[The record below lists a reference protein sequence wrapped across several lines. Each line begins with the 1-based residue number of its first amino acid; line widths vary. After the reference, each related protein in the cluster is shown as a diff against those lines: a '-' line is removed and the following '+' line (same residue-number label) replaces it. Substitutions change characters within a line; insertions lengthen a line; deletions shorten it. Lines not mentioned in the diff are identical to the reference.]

1 MKLLIKIHQIK
12 GGYIKDSVWI
22 QKVCMN
28 RDYGDIFLH
37 ISGDGKKKK
46 QGWWY
51 FIKHLKFLYG
61 KGEKVGI
68 ILIQMNLYSVDLS

>member
-1 MKLLIKIHQIK
+1 MLQGRTSMWWLRAWMKLLIKIHQIK

-46 QGWWY
+46 NKADGT
-51 FIKHLKFLYG
+51 
-61 KGEKVGI
+61 
-68 ILIQMNLYSVDLS
+68 SLSI

>member
-28 RDYGDIFLH
+28 RDYGDIFYIYLEME
-37 ISGDGKKKK
+37 KKK

>member
-1 MKLLIKIHQIK
+1 ME
-12 GGYIKDSVWI
+12 
-22 QKVCMN
+22 
-28 RDYGDIFLH
+28 
-37 ISGDGKKKK
+37 KKKK